1 MRDRELYARILGIE
15 KPWTATEVD
24 LAVAQQE
31 VRVQVAIRATA
42 RLRCPECGTP
52 CRRHD
57 TRSRRWRHLDTCQ
70 MKTILQADVPRVRC
84 PEHGVLQIPVPWA
97 EPRSGFTAL
106 LECIVIDWLKEA
118 NITAVAVQLGLT
130 WDEVSG
136 IMERAVARGLARRG
150 ELSPGRIGVDEVSF
164 QKRHEY
170 VTSVVDQDE
179 GNVLYV
185 ADDRKTT
192 SLEGFYEALGPE
204 GCAGLKAIA
213 MDMWP
218 PFIQATRRHVPD
230 AENKIAFDRFHVAGT
245 LGKAVDLVRRAE
257 HRELLQ
263 EGDLRLTGTKY
274 QWLRSDDGNSD
285 ERWRQRFAALKTS
298 TLRTARAWA
307 IKQAA
312 AGLWRY
318 TVRGWAVKA
327 WNRWLGWAQ
336 RSRLKPVL
344 NAARTI
350 RRHLWGIL
358 NAVVLDTTNAKSE
371 STNAAIQRIKRM
383 ACGFRNRERF
393 RNAIYFHL
401 GGLDLYPALPDATHT
416 DS

>member
-1 MRDRELYARILGIE
+1 VTIAIVVRDDVVVSADGDELQQALLNVVHNAAQACDAGGRVDVTCRRAGT
-15 KPWTATEVD
+15 WAVVEVD
-24 LAVAQQE
+24 
-31 VRVQVAIRATA
+31 
-42 RLRCPECGTP
+42 
-52 CRRHD
+52 
-57 TRSRRWRHLDTCQ
+57 
-70 MKTILQADVPRVRC
+70 
-84 PEHGVLQIPVPWA
+84 
-97 EPRSGFTAL
+97 
-106 LECIVIDWLKEA
+106 
-118 NITAVAVQLGLT
+118 
-130 WDEVSG
+130 
-136 IMERAVARGLARRG
+136 
-150 ELSPGRIGVDEVSF
+150 
-164 QKRHEY
+164 
-170 VTSVVDQDE
+170 
-179 GNVLYV
+179 
-185 ADDRKTT
+185 
-192 SLEGFYEALGPE
+192 
-204 GCAGLKAIA
+204 
-213 MDMWP
+213 
-218 PFIQATRRHVPD
+218 IQATRRHVPD

-245 LGKAVDLVRRAE
+245 LGKAVDLVRREE